1 MLVPSFLEYDVDIG
15 IRLRGRDW
23 PGDAPP
29 FVLVHGLSS
38 NARTWDQV
46 AGYLAAAGHRVV
58 AFDQRGHGLSEKPDQ
73 GYDSAMVAGDLA
85 RLIDALSLKRPVIA
99 GQSWGGS
106 VVLHFGATYPGRAR
120 GLVLV
125 DGGTT
130 DLQSL
135 PNASWESVA
144 ERLRPPNLAGT
155 PRQEVRA
162 RIETAHPDWTAAGV
176 DATLANFEILPDGTV
191 HPWLTLDR
199 HMRILRSLW
208 EQRVSEL
215 YPRVQEPV
223 LICLADTGDDGWT
236 ERKREQAVQAG
247 RALPKARVVWFSHTD
262 HDIHVHRPTELAKL
276 LLELPW

>member
-1 MLVPSFLEYDVDIG
+1 MPGPTFLAYDVDIG
-15 IRLRGRDW
+15 IRLRVRDW

-38 NARTWDQV
+38 NAQTWDQV

-73 GYDSAMVAGDLA
+73 GYDSATVAGDLA
-85 RLIDALSLKRPVIA
+85 RLVDALALERPVIA

-106 VVLHFGATYPGRAR
+106 VVLHFGAIYPGRAR

-135 PNASWESVA
+135 PNATWESVA
-144 ERLRPPNLAGT
+144 ELLRPPNLVGT
-155 PRQEVRA
+155 PRQEVRT
-162 RIETAHPDWTAAGV
+162 RIEAAHPEWTEAGV
-176 DATLANFEILPDGTV
+176 DATLANFEVLPDGSV
-191 HPWLTLDR
+191 RPWLTLDR

-208 EQRVSEL
+208 DQRAGEL
-215 YPRVQEPV
+215 YPHVQEPV
-223 LICLADTGDDGWT
+223 LICLADTGDSGWT
-236 ERKREQAVQAG
+236 ERKREQAVQAE
-247 RALPKARVVWFSHTD
+247 RALAKAGVVWFANTD
-262 HDIHVHRPTELAKL
+262 HDIHVHRPLELGQL
-276 LLELPW
+276 LLEAL